1 MRHFTVSGLPVFHR
15 TRAPAAQSAAGSGM
29 RLSDLQPRIV
39 QTGHIAR
46 RPDAAKILSAH
57 HLIRKVLQ
65 LSGMMRFRPST
76 YPKSLTTFWVDGV
89 PRIILFRKVLQLSGM
104 MRFRPSTYP
113 KSLATFWVDG
123 VNPSAY
129 PKSRVAGR
137 PCNFSD

>member
-1 MRHFTVSGLPVFHR
+1 
-15 TRAPAAQSAAGSGM
+15 M

-76 YPKSLTTFWVDGV
+76 YPKSL
-89 PRIILFRKVLQLSGM
+89 
-104 MRFRPSTYP
+104 
-113 KSLATFWVDG
+113 ATFWVDG